1 MNIKEKIVFH
11 KYYLIILLVMIVII
25 LVMSIMLLNKD
36 KTKFINPYKIEVSP
50 FDNFL
55 FLGDSITELYPLEE
69 FYDNIPV
76 VNSGI
81 FGNKTSDI
89 LNNMKSR
96 VYQYNPTKIFILI
109 GTNDLNSN
117 EEDIVDTTFNNIKK
131 IIKEINKN
139 RSTTE
144 IYVESIYP
152 VNRDI
157 ENSVATN
164 RTNEKIKNLNQKL
177 KKYCQ
182 DDNCK
187 YINLYDD
194 LEDEDGNL
202 NAKYTEDG
210 LHLNSLGYVVITRE
224 LLPYLNE

>member
-81 FGNKTSDI
+81 SGNKTSDI

-194 LEDEDGNL
+194 LKDEDGNL